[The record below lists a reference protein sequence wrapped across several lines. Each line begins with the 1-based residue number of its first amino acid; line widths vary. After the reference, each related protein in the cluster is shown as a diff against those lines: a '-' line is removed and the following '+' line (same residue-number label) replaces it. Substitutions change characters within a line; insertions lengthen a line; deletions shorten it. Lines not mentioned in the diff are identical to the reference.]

1 MDLVQ
6 DDEPILRVVE
16 RGLRQTVAVVAVFE
30 VEVERV
36 PPAADLQGQR
46 GLANLSRADQRDR
59 GLALQGAFNVA
70 GDGEGFHNVRVRMS
84 VTPSSRRERRRRLEP
99 R

>member
-70 GDGEGFHNVRVRMS
+70 GDGEGFTMCAS
-84 VTPSSRRERRRRLEP
+84 VCP
-99 R
+99 